1 MVPDEIRHGYIHARH
16 VFGRSQLVRNG
27 NQLYYL
33 LWQWSRKKNPHD
45 VIYLSPKT
53 YRVIKEILLPVK
65 HYQEIPPNS
74 IVYYHA
80 SSSKNYAK
88 LKRFFKKNKLIKED

>member
-1 MVPDEIRHGYIHARH
+1 MPDKTQHGYIYSRH

-33 LWQWSRKKNPHD
+33 LWQWSHKKNPQD
-45 VIYLSPKT
+45 VIYLIPKT
-53 YRVIKEILLPVK
+53 YKVIKEMLLPVK
-65 HYQEIPPNS
+65 HYQEILPNS

-80 SSSKNYAK
+80 CSSKNYAK
-88 LKRFFKKNKLIKED
+88 LKRFLKKHKLI